1 MAYKDPNDERA
12 REARRKHY
20 HANKE
25 QYFARN
31 AQKKLEMRQYVAQ
44 IKNVPCMDC
53 GIKYPVYVMEF
64 DHRDRHDKVATI
76 GKIILNGSW
85 KALYAEIE
93 KCDIVCSNCHRL
105 RTAKQLGW
113 NDYELGE

>member
-1 MAYKDPNDERA
+1 MAYKDPYDERA

-31 AQKKLEMRQYVAQ
+31 AQKKIEMRKYLAEV
-44 IKNVPCMDC
+44 KNVPCMDC
-53 GIKYPVYVMEF
+53 NIKYPVYVMDF
-64 DHRDRHDKVATI
+64 DHKDQSEKVANVGQI
-76 GKIILNGSW
+76 VLQGSW
-85 KALYAEIE
+85 KKLYAEIE
-93 KCDIVCSNCHRL
+93 KCDVVCSNCHRI

-113 NDYELGE
+113 SDYDVLE